1 MQRRQSMSIY
11 SLRQARQVG
20 GGGPKAMTGMLWGA
34 PGLPGGPTGIGP
46 AGPHLLPQL
55 HTICY
60 RYLLYH
66 PPSILWKILAV
77 STVEFTGPYFTHFLP
92 AVVYYYNNKN
102 TFCYSYVYEALHM
115 KIWPKLLIFS
125 CKTLLS
131 TDLVLK
137 LLTIFFYRYVAD
149 TKKTMLP

>member
-1 MQRRQSMSIY
+1 MSIY

-60 RYLLYH
+60 RYLLYL
-66 PPSILWKILAV
+66 PPQYMYCEK
-77 STVEFTGPYFTHFLP
+77 Y
-92 AVVYYYNNKN
+92 
-102 TFCYSYVYEALHM
+102 
-115 KIWPKLLIFS
+115 
-125 CKTLLS
+125 
-131 TDLVLK
+131 
-137 LLTIFFYRYVAD
+137 
-149 TKKTMLP
+149 